1 MNLLLTKSGNARC
14 DEKNCL
20 TLDRCL
26 VEAAEVMHDVLLA
39 LARRRVNPRSGE
51 EVFAPRGKV
60 LVRPNPSA
68 LEKILNREFLPSSC
82 DLGLPLIGFIRATE
96 TLKKDLKQSI
106 RDWN

>member
-1 MNLLLTKSGNARC
+1 
-14 DEKNCL
+14 
-20 TLDRCL
+20 
-26 VEAAEVMHDVLLA
+26 MHDALFA
-39 LARRRVNPRSGE
+39 LAGGCVNSRSGE

-96 TLKKDLKQSI
+96 TLQKELKQAI